1 MEDKKLQGK
10 ILEYA
15 YKKYRSEAVSSFRLR
30 DIISEFE
37 DYDSKIL
44 IKNVEFLC
52 MDGKIYKN
60 GELFK
65 EHSDEGYIPN
75 GLLSLHI
82 TKKGIETLEKS
93 KENVFNKVIFTLEKN
108 KTAIIYLSLIFS
120 IFALIISMISLYF

>member
-1 MEDKKLQGK
+1 MEDKKLQRK

-37 DYDSKIL
+37 DYESKIL
-44 IKNVEFLC
+44 IKNLEFLC
-52 MDGKIYKN
+52 MNGTIYKN

-65 EHSDEGYIPN
+65 EHSDEGHIPN

-82 TKKGIETLEKS
+82 TQKGIDILENPKRS
-93 KENVFNKVIFTLEKN
+93 IFNKFIFTLEKN
-108 KTAIIYLSLIFS
+108 KMAIIYLSLILS

>member
-15 YKKYRSEAVSSFRLR
+15 YKSYRSEEVSNFRLM
-30 DIISEFE
+30 DILREFE
-37 DYDSKIL
+37 DYESKIL
-44 IKNVEFLC
+44 IKNIEFLC
-52 MDGKIYKN
+52 MNGTIYKN

-65 EHSDEGYIPN
+65 EHFDDGHIPN

-82 TKKGIETLEKS
+82 TKKGIDNLENSKKS
-93 KENVFNKVIFTLEKN
+93 IFNKLIFTLEKN
-108 KTAIIYLSLIFS
+108 KMAIIYLSLIFS